1 MENLT
6 LDEIRELKM
15 AVNALIA
22 QRITYSISVKE
33 GSEREKDNQRYLN
46 MDYQL
51 LEKVLKE
58 IEIRKEELEQ

>member
-6 LDEIRELKM
+6 LEELKEWKM
-15 AVNALIA
+15 AINSLIA

-33 GSEREKDNQRYLN
+33 GSERETNNQKYLD

-51 LEKVLKE
+51 LEKVIKE
-58 IEIRKEELEQ
+58 IGIRKAEQE

>member
-33 GSEREKDNQRYLN
+33 GSEREK
-46 MDYQL
+46 
-51 LEKVLKE
+51 E
-58 IEIRKEELEQ
+58 IKGILIWIINY

>member
-58 IEIRKEELEQ
+58 IEIRKEEIEQ

>member
-33 GSEREKDNQRYLN
+33 GGEREKDNQRYLN

-58 IEIRKEELEQ
+58 IEIRKEEIEQ

>member
-6 LDEIRELKM
+6 LEEIREFKM
-15 AVNALIA
+15 AINALIA

-33 GSEREKDNQRYLN
+33 GSEREKDNQKYLT

-58 IEIRKEELEQ
+58 IEMRKEELEQ

>member
-6 LDEIRELKM
+6 LEELKEWKM
-15 AVNALIA
+15 AINSLIA

-33 GSEREKDNQRYLN
+33 GSERETNNQKYLD

-58 IEIRKEELEQ
+58 IDIKKAEQE